1 MAPGMKLGQ
10 KQTQKLILTQTQRQA
25 LELLQLSNIELLE
38 KITKELEENPILEE
52 DNVIIAPA
60 ISAPERELIETVSQT
75 LSGNEDSHPD
85 YENATEVGG
94 DIPDRFDR
102 ISSDDSRKRD
112 YIESAVS
119 GGESLTDH
127 LLAQARI
134 SARDEA
140 ELTLLEYIITAL
152 DENGMLPFDAKTLA
166 EKFSESVELVQ
177 KAISSVQLFD
187 PVGCAAASV
196 RDSLLIQ
203 AAHYYPNDS
212 HLQRII
218 SDHLHN
224 LEYMRYD
231 RIAGSLGISEQTIV
245 EKCKLIK
252 TLNPYPGRQFENSSI
267 RYIIPE
273 VDVKLIDGE
282 IIITFNDEW
291 IPPIKI
297 NSYYTDLLRKKN
309 IEKKL
314 KDFIQ
319 DRLQSA
325 RALVKNI
332 QSRRDTILKVVKAIM
347 HHQQD
352 FLIKGPGHLKPL
364 VQAEIAHEVGMHES
378 TVSRVTSN
386 KFAQT
391 PWGVF
396 ELKHFFATRI
406 RSEDGN
412 ERSSDEA
419 ASLIRDIIAQE
430 NPAKPLSDDEIQVR
444 LKKAGIEISRRTIA
458 KYRGNLNIPPSHM
471 RKRKNFINRK
481 GEQ

>member
-1 MAPGMKLGQ
+1 MAQGMKLGQ
-10 KQTQKLILTQTQRQA
+10 KQTQKLILTQAQRQA

-38 KITKELEENPILEE
+38 KITRELEENPVLEE
-52 DNVIIAPA
+52 DNVVVAPA
-60 ISAPERELIETVSQT
+60 ISAPERELIETVSRT
-75 LSGNEDSHPD
+75 LSGNEDTNPD

-94 DIPDRFDR
+94 DIPDRSDR
-102 ISSDDSRKRD
+102 TSSDDSRKRD

-119 GGESLTDH
+119 GGESLTEH
-127 LLAQARI
+127 LLAQARLG
-134 SARDEA
+134 AHDEA

-152 DENGMLPFDAKTLA
+152 DENGLLPFDAKTLA
-166 EKFSESVELVQ
+166 EKFSEPLERVQ
-177 KAISSVQLFD
+177 KAIASVQLFE

-196 RDSLLIQ
+196 QESLLIQ
-203 AAHYYPNDS
+203 AAHYHPGDF

-218 SDHLHN
+218 ADHLRD
-224 LEYMRYD
+224 LEHMRYD
-231 RIAGSLGISEQTIV
+231 RIARNLGISEKAV
-245 EKCKLIK
+245 AEKCKLLQ
-252 TLNPYPGRQFENSSI
+252 TLDPYPGRQFESSSI
-267 RYIIPE
+267 RYIIPD
-273 VDVKLIDGE
+273 VDVKYIDGE
-282 IIITFNDEW
+282 IIITFNDDW

-297 NSYYTDLLRKKN
+297 NSYYTELLRKKN

-325 RALVKNI
+325 RSLVKNI

-352 FLIKGPGHLKPL
+352 FLVKGPGHLRPL
-364 VQAEIAHEVGMHES
+364 VQAEIAREVGMHES

-396 ELKHFFATRI
+396 ELKHFFSTRI
-406 RSEDGN
+406 KSEDGN

-458 KYRGNLNIPPSHM
+458 KYRGKFNIPPSHM
-471 RKRKNFINRK
+471 RKRQNFINRK